1 MEPTIL
7 EYQWGSLWLSVVEQ
21 PMDLVMEY
29 ALWIWIQV
37 SCVTVIAQLQAQG
50 IKENFIQ
57 LLVSQSGQL
66 FAQK

>member
-29 ALWIWIQV
+29 ALWIWR
-37 SCVTVIAQLQAQG
+37 TG
-50 IKENFIQ
+50 Y
-57 LLVSQSGQL
+57 
-66 FAQK
+66 